1 MKFEIKHES
10 TGRIRVRVLPAR
22 MALEQADLLEAYL
35 QGLEG
40 VRQAVVHERTGCAV
54 IRYQGD
60 RKALLRAVSR
70 FSYQRAAGLA
80 PTHSARALNRA
91 YQEKLVGMVACKAA
105 RALFL
110 PSPLRAAWAVW
121 QAVPYLFRGLR
132 CLLRLSLIHI

>member
-105 RALFL
+105 MPTSF
-110 PSPLRAAWAVW
+110 S
-121 QAVPYLFRGLR
+121 
-132 CLLRLSLIHI
+132 